1 MGWMQ
6 TGRNPD
12 TDGDWAAGGSKADFK
27 TSLIIEDPYGKP
39 ILYDN
44 IEDGQHSWDMIP
56 PSSKVKWKV
65 NTDGHDDRVS
75 LRLTYWDM
83 ELFISSMN
91 AVLDGLS
98 ESQRTQY
105 GEGDPV
111 IGEYVSKQTIIQAGG
126 LDRLMVEMW
135 SDIRTT
141 GSDGELSGTIT
152 VERNWP
158 KTLYFFNAH
167 YGYAADEETS
177 NWSKTGWVALEAAGW
192 TALAIASILTMG
204 GAALAFAGSAAV
216 IATASAISTA
226 VFVIEMGKFGNKYLA
241 VGYGPATENKYGDQ
255 FPMLGFNHTYT
266 FFVDT
271 PEEAPT
277 TAQTWLDLMNDD
289 NIALIEK
296 ANIAITALGVVKI
309 GVIGMLLLLLIHKK
323 RSKRD

>member
-6 TGRNPD
+6 EGRNPD
-12 TDGDWAAGGSKADFK
+12 TDGDWGAGGDKADFK
-27 TSLIIEDPYGKP
+27 TSLIIEDPDGKP

-44 IEDGQHSWDMIP
+44 IEDGQQSWDMIP
-56 PSSKVKWKV
+56 PSSKVKWTV

-83 ELFISSMN
+83 DLFISSMN
-91 AVLDGLS
+91 TVLDSLS

-111 IGEYVSKQTIIQAGG
+111 IEESVIQQTMTQAGG
-126 LDRLMVEMW
+126 MERLMVEMW

-158 KTLYFFNAH
+158 KTIYFFNAH

-177 NWSKTGWVALEAAGW
+177 NWSKTGWVALETLGYAAL
-192 TALAIASILTMG
+192 TIAAIATLG
-204 GAALAFAGSAAV
+204 GAGVLAGVAWGVSNAV
-216 IATASAISTA
+216 MI
-226 VFVIEMGKFGNKYLA
+226 VEMSKFGNKYLA

-255 FPMLGFNHTYT
+255 FPILGFNHTYT

-271 PEEAPT
+271 PEENV
-277 TAQTWLDLMNDD
+277 AQTWLDLMNDD

-296 ANIAITALGVVKI
+296 ANIALTALGVVKV
-309 GVIGMLLLLLIHKK
+309 GVIGMLLLLLIHKR
-323 RSKRD
+323 RSKGD